1 MLVGP
6 RHAQVSGERELV
18 VRVWA
23 GEVAPQD
30 PRGHGEVL
38 VPVRYLSGLVFSKAA
53 MVEAHLEGGLLL
65 SIKLDLISNF
75 DFSP

>member
-38 VPVRYLSGLVFSKAA
+38 VPVRCLSGLVFSKAA
-53 MVEAHLEGGLLL
+53 MLEAHLKGRA
-65 SIKLDLISNF
+65 
-75 DFSP
+75 SPQHQTGPNTQF